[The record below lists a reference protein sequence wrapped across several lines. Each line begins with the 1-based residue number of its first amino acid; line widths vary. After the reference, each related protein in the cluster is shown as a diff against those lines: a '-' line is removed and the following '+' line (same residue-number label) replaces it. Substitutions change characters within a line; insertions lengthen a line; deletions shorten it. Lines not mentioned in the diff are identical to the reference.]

1 MQTLKK
7 VIIIPENHHLKLDVT
22 LPNSFPTGEVEV
34 ILVIASNLP
43 PKPTNSNLLSLAG
56 KLKKSINFSGNPLTL
71 QKKLRDEW
79 QS

>member
-7 VIIIPENHHLKLDVT
+7 VITIPENHHLKLDVT

-43 PKPTNSNLLSLAG
+43 PKPTTNLLSLAG

-79 QS
+79 QF